1 MASVNFQKI
10 KESEVFFRDVDQSN
24 ASECRDLIN
33 LAFNC
38 DGAYSERID
47 VTKRVRYTKDNF
59 EDSMKSGTFRVA
71 QLKATNQMV
80 GAFYVSAY
88 EEKIDDVMRKVI
100 FLEAVSVGVKFQ
112 KRGVS
117 KLLLYEAEKVAR
129 EMAAYA
135 IEGNV
140 MDFADW
146 EIPKL
151 VTEASATILKR
162 YKITRIEFPEM
173 DALNRETHIT
183 KLRKVLEY

>member
-1 MASVNFQKI
+1 MASSRSSKI
-10 KESEVFFRDVDQSN
+10 NENEIILTDLDQSN
-24 ASECRDLIN
+24 ASECHEMIN
-33 LAFNC
+33 SAFES
-38 DGAYSERID
+38 DHGYSGNVDFAKYE
-47 VTKRVRYTKDNF
+47 RYTKEEF
-59 EDSMKSGTFRVA
+59 EKARANGTFRVA

-88 EEKIDDVMRKVI
+88 EEKIDDVMRKII

-151 VTEASATILKR
+151 VTEASATILEKL
-162 YKITRIEFPEM
+162 KITRVDFPDPES
-173 DALNRETHIT
+173 LSTPIYKTR
-183 KLRKVLEY
+183 LRKVIEY